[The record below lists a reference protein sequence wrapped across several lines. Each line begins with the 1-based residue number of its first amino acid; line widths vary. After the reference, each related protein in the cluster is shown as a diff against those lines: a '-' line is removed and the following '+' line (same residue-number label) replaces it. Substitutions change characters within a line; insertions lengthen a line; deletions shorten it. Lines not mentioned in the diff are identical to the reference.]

1 MISEQIKL
9 QWVFF
14 LGPILANI
22 FVGYLKS
29 ELFLSCKSSHVYLRY
44 VNDFFVMYVDKLE
57 SSNFLNYLNNL
68 HKTLK
73 FTKNKKNITIYKLVK
88 AKNSNRQ
95 RVLKLSKKNTLTKTP
110 HTTKFLTGTHSKF
123 LTAAWKISKQKFLY
137 TITKY

>member
-95 RVLKLSKKNTLTKTP
+95 RVLKFSKYNILTQITHNTY
-110 HTTKFLTGTHSKF
+110 FFTGIHLNF
-123 LTAAWKISKQKFLY
+123 FTAASKVK
-137 TITKY
+137 KKS

>member
-1 MISEQIKL
+1 MQLKRVLRSHLNRKDLSYKIFAHMISEQIKL

-14 LGPILANI
+14 LGPIQANI

-95 RVLKLSKKNTLTKTP
+95 RVLKFSKNTLT
-110 HTTKFLTGTHSKF
+110 
-123 LTAAWKISKQKFLY
+123 ISNQIPQNF
-137 TITKY
+137 

>member
-1 MISEQIKL
+1 MCEKCYTWLFLGFKVSFDGKMYKQ
-9 QWVFF
+9 VDGVAMVSP

-88 AKNSNRQ
+88 AKNSNIY
-95 RVLKLSKKNTLTKTP
+95 LM
-110 HTTKFLTGTHSKF
+110 
-123 LTAAWKISKQKFLY
+123 
-137 TITKY
+137 